1 MPGRLP
7 PALLDTPA
15 LPFVPCPSATS
26 GRAPR
31 MSLWLARAVPP
42 HFDRKETD
50 EIDPS
55 PSLQP
60 AAGRRRS
67 VGGPAAPRAGSGPRY
82 RAPAEAAP
90 RAAQGQAEARAG
102 ARGERDRAQEGAE
115 GGGQGRAPGDLRQK
129 GGEVGR
135 RKPSGTLDRGAH
147 R

>member
-67 VGGPAAPRAGSGPRY
+67 VGGPAAPGAGPRS
-82 RAPAEAAP
+82 RPATEAAR

-102 ARGERDRAQEGAE
+102 A
-115 GGGQGRAPGDLRQK
+115 
-129 GGEVGR
+129 
-135 RKPSGTLDRGAH
+135 
-147 R
+147 